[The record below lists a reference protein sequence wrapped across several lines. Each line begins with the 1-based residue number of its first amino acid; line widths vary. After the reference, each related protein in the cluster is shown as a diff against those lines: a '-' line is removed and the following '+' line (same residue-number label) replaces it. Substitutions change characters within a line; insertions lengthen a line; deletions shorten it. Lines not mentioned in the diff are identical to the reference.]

1 MVNAITV
8 QKNSTLMIL
17 MNFRIRHFPEEY
29 LKKTYQKC
37 GTKESLSS
45 FIRYLLLYIL
55 FVFPIRIIIFAVS
68 SISLFHVYYLD
79 S

>member
-45 FIRYLLLYIL
+45 FIRYIFFYTFYLYFLLG
-55 FVFPIRIIIFAVS
+55 
-68 SISLFHVYYLD
+68 
-79 S
+79 